1 MSEGNKDMNKKIESL
16 GFIDQIADGLRTVG
30 ESLQIQGLVD
40 DAFYMASKY
49 ALEFILNAATKFKIE
64 GTPDYTAN
72 RGVIFTAL
80 VSTPADIALMTQ
92 VASKKMAF
100 VVDSKHVETP
110 LFKSVLKAFGVIA
123 TLDDLLTGEKD
134 ADIFQWIRAN
144 RKILTVVVDDS
155 IEHDKIEK
163 IYERVMRLARDGFCP
178 IIPVGISGSQ
188 DIKPGTEIMIKIGS
202 RHGVNQSIKDQDLG
216 AMAKDFIVKLQGLKV
231 IL

>member
-1 MSEGNKDMNKKIESL
+1 MSEEKKDIMKQL
-16 GFIDQIADGLRTVG
+16 GGFGFVDQIADGLRTIG

-49 ALEFILNAATKFKIE
+49 ALEFLLNAAAKFKIV

-80 VSTPADIALMTQ
+80 VSNPADIALMTQ

-100 VVDSKHVETP
+100 IVDKKHVETP

-123 TLDDLLTGEKD
+123 THDDLLTGEKD
-134 ADIFQWIRAN
+134 VDIFQWIRAN
-144 RKILTVVVDDS
+144 RKILVIAVDES
-155 IEHDKIEK
+155 LEQAQIEK

-178 IIPVGISGSQ
+178 IIPVAITGSQ
-188 DIKPGTEIMIKIGS
+188 DMKPGAEIIMKIGA
-202 RHGVNQSIKDQDLG
+202 RHGVNQSIKDADLG
-216 AMAKDFIVKLQGLKV
+216 AMAKDFIVKLQGLKLV
-231 IL
+231 L